1 MHILYVY
8 TSTRLQARIDNIGI
22 LAHVCIMLF
31 FKKKG
36 RMHGLGT
43 VYVS

>member
-22 LAHVCIMLF
+22 LAHVCIMF
-31 FKKKG
+31 FFKKG